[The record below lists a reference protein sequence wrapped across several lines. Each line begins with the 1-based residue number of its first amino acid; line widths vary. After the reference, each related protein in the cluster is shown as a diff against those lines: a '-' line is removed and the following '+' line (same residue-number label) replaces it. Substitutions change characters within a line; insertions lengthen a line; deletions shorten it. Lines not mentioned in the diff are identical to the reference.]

1 MTQEQSRILE
11 TVFVLMLPIV
21 LTKVLGQLFNLIIA
35 SFYGVDDSRFNQF
48 LIANTI
54 PELLTNVLM
63 VGAVG
68 TVIIPIL
75 IESKEK
81 DGEKKFYRVY
91 SSILNFIALAFTFIS
106 TIIIILADQIIPFAI
121 NMSGGNFL
129 ASPAELENMANM
141 MRAMI
146 IPQLILGISVFVSSG
161 LNIYHR
167 YIVPQLSG
175 LFFNIGRVA
184 VALILIP
191 IMDFSPWA
199 LVAAIYAGAI
209 LHLVIQLPLFFSL
222 KIRYYP
228 KIDFKDPYLREL
240 MKLGLPRIL
249 VLASDHV
256 GLAFNKFL
264 SVAFA
269 GGPAALNF
277 AVSIYALIPSL
288 FGYTF
293 SYAAYPTIAKLYIE
307 KKYDDLVKLAYR
319 IINEIIFLSLPFI
332 VLIIVL
338 RVPITRLFF
347 GIIPGTELDLVGT
360 YQVAWILLF
369 FGFGLAFITARWFL
383 FSMFYAAK
391 DTFIPSIVTF
401 FSLFSVVILSIL
413 FTNFLSHT
421 PDFAI
426 SKIDWNIS
434 NFFSRAEPA
443 FRPGVGG
450 ISLAMSLVYTIEFIA
465 LLFIYSKRKINLKLR
480 KMFKSIFK
488 KLIAAS
494 VMAGFTYFTYK
505 TWVFLSYVIPS
516 RPDAGITGSTTL
528 NLLIM
533 TIVTVIPAFLI
544 YFLMCYLLK
553 VEDLKVM
560 RKLLNPIFKAGG
572 LKKL

>member
-1 MTQEQSRILE
+1 
-11 TVFVLMLPIV
+11 MLPVI
-21 LTKVLGQLFNLIIA
+21 LTKILGQLFNLIIA

-68 TVIIPIL
+68 TIIIPIL

-81 DGEKKFYRVY
+81 DGEQKFYRVY
-91 SSILNFIALAFTFIS
+91 SSILNF
-106 TIIIILADQIIPFAI
+106 TIIVFSIVSAFIMLFADQIIPFAI
-121 NMSGGNFL
+121 KLAGGDYL
-129 ASPAELENMANM
+129 VSQAELSNIANM

-146 IPQLILGISVFVSSG
+146 LPQMVLGISVFVSSG

-175 LFFNIGRVA
+175 LFFNIGRVG
-184 VALILIP
+184 VAIILIP
-191 IMDFSPWA
+191 LMDFSPWA

-209 LHLVIQLPLFFSL
+209 LHLLIQLPLFLSL

-228 KIDFKDPYLREL
+228 RVDFKDPYLKEV

-249 VLASDHV
+249 VLASDHI

-277 AVSIYALIPSL
+277 AVSIYTLIPSL

-293 SYAAYPTIAKLYIE
+293 SYAAYPTISKLYLE
-307 KKYDDLVKLAYR
+307 KRYTDLVKIIYR

-332 VLIIVL
+332 VFIIVL
-338 RVPITRLFF
+338 RVPIARLFF
-347 GIIPGTELDLVGT
+347 GIIPGTELDLTGT

-391 DTFIPSIVTF
+391 DTFIPAMVTF
-401 FSLFSVVILSIL
+401 FSLVFVIIFSIL
-413 FTNFLSHT
+413 FTNFLSYT
-421 PDFAI
+421 PDFAL
-426 SKIDWNIS
+426 SKIEWNFA
-434 NFFSRAEPA
+434 NLFSRSENAYRA
-443 FRPGVGG
+443 GVGG
-450 ISLAMSLVYTIEFIA
+450 ISLAMSFVYSIEFVV
-465 LLFIYSKRKINLKLR
+465 LLVLYSKTKVSLNLR
-480 KMFKSIFK
+480 KLFKAIFK
-488 KLIAAS
+488 KLIAAG

-505 TWVFLSYVIPS
+505 TWVVISYAIPS
-516 RPDAGITGSTTL
+516 RGDSGITGSTTL

-533 TIVTVIPAFLI
+533 TIVTVIPAFII

-553 VEDLKVM
+553 VDDLKVM
-560 RKLLNPIFKAGG
+560 RKFLNPIFKYGG
-572 LKKL
+572 MRIKG